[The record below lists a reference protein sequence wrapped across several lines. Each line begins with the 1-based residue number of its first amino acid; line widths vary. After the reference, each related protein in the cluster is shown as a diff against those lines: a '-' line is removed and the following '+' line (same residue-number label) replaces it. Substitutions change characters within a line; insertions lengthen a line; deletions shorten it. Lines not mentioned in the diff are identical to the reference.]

1 MQVHDIV
8 FTGGRVV
15 DPASGTDEV
24 RGIAITGG
32 KVSAWGHD
40 AIEARQTIDV
50 TGQVICQIGRAHV

>member
-24 RGIAITGG
+24 RSIAITDGT
-32 KVSAWGHD
+32 VSAWATTRSKPSGPSM
-40 AIEARQTIDV
+40 
-50 TGQVICQIGRAHV
+50 